1 MTGQGSDWPDS
12 SQMFILGP
20 IPVTGCCEW
29 QCSQNTGIR
38 VWTPISRAEE
48 GGRVESMDL
57 FSSCC
62 VPTTVLNTYSNNT
75 LKIPQKQW
83 LMASLHSNK
92 T

>member
-1 MTGQGSDWPDS
+1 M
-12 SQMFILGP
+12 
-20 IPVTGCCEW
+20 
-29 QCSQNTGIR
+29 
-38 VWTPISRAEE
+38 WTPISRAEE